1 MSLFAAVV
9 PPSDVLRHLEAAV
22 QPLRDDTVRWTNADA
37 WHLTL
42 AFYGEIPDDRVADLS
57 ERLRRAA
64 GRHPPIEL
72 GVAGAG
78 RFDGRVLWVG
88 CTGDVAALRKLAQS
102 CRAAGRRVGADAET
116 HRRYRA
122 HVTLAR
128 SSRPVDLRPYLA
140 ALAGYS
146 GPAWTATEVALI
158 RSYLGAGENRRPRYE
173 QLATFDLA
181 G

>member
-1 MSLFAAVV
+1 VRLFAAVV
-9 PPSDVLRHLEAAV
+9 PPPDVLRHLEAAV
-22 QPLRDDTVRWTNADA
+22 EPLRDTAVRWANADGR
-37 WHLTL
+37 HVTL
-42 AFYGEIPDDRVADLS
+42 AFYGEVSDDRVADLS

-72 GVAGAG
+72 GLAGAG

-88 CTGDVAALRKLAQS
+88 CTGELEPLRKLAQS
-102 CRAAGRRVGADAET
+102 CRAAGRRVGADIET

-128 SSRPVDLRPYLA
+128 SSRPIDLRPYVA
-140 ALAGYS
+140 ALSGYAG
-146 GPAWTATEVALI
+146 PLWTATEIALVG
-158 RSYLGAGENRRPRYE
+158 SHLGAGEGGRPRYE
-173 QLATFDLA
+173 QVATFELA